1 MNQNSGFRVYFTVLQ
16 LSKNIRQKKRGSIAN
31 LWGKTF
37 FLDRKKFVFS
47 IAHTEK
53 ISWRKL
59 GKRRFTFWWD
69 DPMSYFILLIQKF
82 LFWFTVPSLLRL
94 RPIEA
99 SFCPKND
106 VPCTKGIKRMAS
118 ICALPSWQ
126 INLKSLLCLQ
136 NLFSSRLC
144 QTTKSWLFKFV
155 VEAGVF

>member
-1 MNQNSGFRVYFTVLQ
+1 MNFLIYFSTFWGYRFFWTVLFQ
-16 LSKNIRQKKRGSIAN
+16 LLKLRKSRGEN
-31 LWGKTF
+31 WGKT
-37 FLDRKKFVFS
+37 
-47 IAHTEK
+47 
-53 ISWRKL
+53 
-59 GKRRFTFWWD
+59 RFAFWWVD
-69 DPMSYFILLIQKF
+69 AMSSFILGIQKF

-144 QTTKSWLFKFV
+144 QTTKS
-155 VEAGVF
+155 